1 MLPNMTILPATICYL
16 EQTITDCNAFPTV
29 PNLTAAYDI
38 LYLLVLIISW
48 IIAIKKS

>member
-1 MLPNMTILPATICYL
+1 MLPNMAILPATICYL

-29 PNLTAAYDI
+29 SNLKAAYDI

-48 IIAIKKS
+48 NIAIKKS